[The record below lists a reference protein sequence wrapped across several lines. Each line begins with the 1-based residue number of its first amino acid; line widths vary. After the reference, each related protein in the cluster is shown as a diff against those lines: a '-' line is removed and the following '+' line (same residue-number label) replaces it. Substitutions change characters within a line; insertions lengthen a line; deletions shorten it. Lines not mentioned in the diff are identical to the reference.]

1 MAGKTY
7 YMVLGV
13 SRTEST
19 GGIRAAYRDL
29 AKRLHPDVAGAD
41 ATGAFREITQAYD
54 VLSDPV
60 RRREY
65 NYELRRAEEHDAP
78 ANQRRMEPVVRAP
91 VEILGNPDGI
101 RPSFDEA
108 NERFRRNFTGA
119 GVSKS
124 ERLEGLDFEV
134 LLTPDEKSGG
144 CVVPVGVPVF
154 ETCPNCAGTGRD
166 WVFPCVSCRGDG
178 MIETEE
184 MVHIRVPPETPPG
197 AIFEIPVRGFGIH
210 NFYLRL
216 HIFDQA

>member
-19 GGIRAAYRDL
+19 SGIRAAYRDL
-29 AKRLHPDVAGAD
+29 AKRLHPDVAGVH
-41 ATGAFREITQAYD
+41 ATGAFQEITQAYD

-65 NYELRRAEEHDAP
+65 NHELRRAEEHKAP
-78 ANQRRMEPVVRAP
+78 ASQRRVEPVVRAP

-108 NERFRRNFTGA
+108 YERFRRNFTGV
-119 GVSKS
+119 GIPKS
-124 ERLEGLDFEV
+124 ERLEGLNFEV
-134 LLTPDEKSGG
+134 LLAPEEKARG
-144 CVVPVGVPVF
+144 CLVPVAVPVF
-154 ETCPNCAGTGRD
+154 ETCPICGGTGRD
-166 WVFPCVSCRGDG
+166 WVFPCISCRGEG

-184 MVHIRVPPETPPG
+184 MVHIRVPPETSPG
-197 AIFEIPVRGFGIH
+197 AIFEIPLRGLGIH